1 MTTNETVKNTT
12 QGIQSLEHAFFILD
26 IVKNSSNPLT
36 LTEISH
42 LTDMSKS
49 RVQKYIITFLKLGVL
64 VLSEKNHTY
73 TFGSKL
79 LELGLHS
86 LKGYDII
93 DISDS
98 YLKEIRDELNQSTAL
113 NIWTPAGPVAVKSES
128 SKGPI
133 SVDIQVGYQ
142 PPLLDSA
149 TGKCFVAFMDSSKIK
164 EFVDDEMPQHHLE
177 KELEEIRKNGY
188 SFRKTIHEGVPGG
201 MAISCPV
208 FNYAGNIIA
217 VISVI
222 GFSESIDTD
231 PHSREVQ
238 KLKRITSDLSQ
249 KL

>member
-1 MTTNETVKNTT
+1 MTTNEKMINAP

-26 IVKNSSNPLT
+26 IVKKSSTFLT
-36 LTEISH
+36 LSEISN
-42 LTDMSKS
+42 LTNMSKS
-49 RVQKYIITFLKLGVL
+49 RVQKYLVTFMKLGVL
-64 VLSEKNHTY
+64 VMNADHTY

-86 LKGYDII
+86 LKGYNII
-93 DISDS
+93 EMSDF
-98 YLKEIRDELNQSTAL
+98 YLKEIRNELNQSTAL

-149 TGKCFVAFMDSSKIK
+149 TGKCFVAYMDPFTIENFMDYDMLSYSLGE
-164 EFVDDEMPQHHLE
+164 EF
-177 KELEEIRKNGY
+177 EEIKRNGY
-188 SFRKTIHEGVPGG
+188 AFRKTVHEGVPGG
-201 MAISCPV
+201 MAIACPV
-208 FNYAGNIIA
+208 FNYSGDIIA

-231 PHSREVQ
+231 PHSSEVQ
-238 KLKRITSDLSQ
+238 KLKKITSDLSH